1 MNDNNNIA
9 LFIGLLL
16 EENHNRNFMRIER
29 RRLRD
34 QMNPFE
40 MPDAQFMKMFRLK
53 KQCTINLINALQQF
67 LPTKNA
73 NAIAL
78 PKKVL
83 ITLNFLATGSFQNS
97 VGSNTWLS
105 ASQPSVSRAVN
116 EICSTI
122 AEYLLPTWVQFPTTE
137 ESIRLVKQGFFLKY
151 GFRGVLG
158 AVDGTHVEILAP
170 PENDINHP
178 PYVYINRKGKHSI
191 NVMLISDVDCRI
203 LAVNARFPG
212 SVHDSA
218 VWQMSSIRN
227 HLQLQHEAG
236 HTNML
241 LIGDSDYPLEP
252 WLFTPIAIPRN
263 IQEEIFNR
271 KLSSLRN
278 TIERT
283 NGILKGRFR
292 CISRLRTVMY
302 HPTQA
307 AKIIYSCCVLHNIC
321 KAANMIDEDIEM
333 RDENDDLVGGGNVD
347 VSIHQRGIEARNH
360 YIRNM

>member
-34 QMNPFE
+34 QKNPFE
-40 MPDAQFMKMFRLK
+40 MPDAQFIKMFRLK

-158 AVDGTHVEILAP
+158 AVDGTHVERG
-170 PENDINHP
+170 D
-178 PYVYINRKGKHSI
+178 
-191 NVMLISDVDCRI
+191 
-203 LAVNARFPG
+203 
-212 SVHDSA
+212 DS
-218 VWQMSSIRN
+218 
-227 HLQLQHEAG
+227 
-236 HTNML
+236 T
-241 LIGDSDYPLEP
+241 
-252 WLFTPIAIPRN
+252 
-263 IQEEIFNR
+263 
-271 KLSSLRN
+271 K
-278 TIERT
+278 
-283 NGILKGRFR
+283 
-292 CISRLRTVMY
+292 
-302 HPTQA
+302 
-307 AKIIYSCCVLHNIC
+307 
-321 KAANMIDEDIEM
+321 
-333 RDENDDLVGGGNVD
+333 
-347 VSIHQRGIEARNH
+347 
-360 YIRNM
+360 